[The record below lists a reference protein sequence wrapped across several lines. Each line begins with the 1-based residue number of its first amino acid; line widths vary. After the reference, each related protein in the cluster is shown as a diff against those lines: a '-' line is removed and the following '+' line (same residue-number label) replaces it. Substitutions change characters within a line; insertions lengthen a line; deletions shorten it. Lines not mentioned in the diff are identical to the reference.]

1 MFRWSIV
8 VAVAMTGCANAG
20 ANVPVPGKTEPAA
33 WMAGEPN
40 AWASVDLRGLRADPT
55 YGPVLQCPA
64 APPAAP
70 PKTVPGALGALP
82 CRDALK
88 QAERA
93 DAWIVRDAQ
102 GMQSELLVFHK
113 ADAAVACLDTEAK
126 GAPLGPNVT
135 EAVRTGNRW
144 PRVYVVKSPRG
155 VDVVF
160 PTGTAVARTRDAFVR
175 GVEAPMG
182 EALPG
187 GVLARFAGDTA
198 LLKIL
203 DSELPSNATLNLG
216 GLKSAELTIETT
228 VKNPGQFAYGI
239 RARFDFPS
247 QADRL
252 DPAFNQIAIE
262 LRRAGHV
269 VEVGRTDSWSF
280 HAHVRSPSNTIATSC
295 RPAP

>member
-1 MFRWSIV
+1 MLRWSIV
-8 VAVAMTGCANAG
+8 VALATTGCANAG
-20 ANVPVPGKTEPAA
+20 ANVPMPGKTEPAA
-33 WMAGEPN
+33 WMAAEPN
-40 AWASVDLRGLRADPT
+40 AWAAVDLRGLRADPT

-64 APPAAP
+64 APPADP
-70 PKTVPGALGALP
+70 PKTVPGALATLP
-82 CRDALK
+82 CRDTLK

-93 DAWIVRDAQ
+93 DAWIVRDDR

-113 ADAAVACLDTEAK
+113 AEAALACLESEAK
-126 GAPLGPNVT
+126 GAPLAPNVT

-155 VDVVF
+155 VEVVF
-160 PTGTAVARTRDAFVR
+160 PTGTAVARTRDALVR
-175 GVEAPMG
+175 GVEAPTG
-182 EALPG
+182 DALPG

-198 LLKIL
+198 LLRIL
-203 DSELPSNATLNLG
+203 DHELPSNATLNLG
-216 GLKSAELTIETT
+216 GLKSAELTLETT

-252 DPAFNQIAIE
+252 DPAFNQIAVE
-262 LRRAGHV
+262 LRRRGHV

-280 HAHVRSPSNTIATSC
+280 LAHVRSPSETVATSC
-295 RPAP
+295 ATAR

>member
-1 MFRWSIV
+1 M
-8 VAVAMTGCANAG
+8 
-20 ANVPVPGKTEPAA
+20 PGKTEPAA

-64 APPAAP
+64 APPADP
-70 PKTVPGALGALP
+70 PKTVPGALAVLP
-82 CRDALK
+82 CRDTLK

-93 DAWIVRDAQ
+93 DAWGLRDAK
-102 GMQSELLVFHK
+102 GLQSELLVFHK
-113 ADAAVACLDTEAK
+113 AEAALACLDTEAK

-144 PRVYVVKSPRG
+144 PRIYVVKSPRG
-155 VDVVF
+155 VDVAF

-175 GVEAPMG
+175 GVEAPTG
-182 EALPG
+182 EALPDG
-187 GVLARFAGDTA
+187 ALARFAGNTE
-198 LLKIL
+198 LLQIL

-216 GLKSAELTIETT
+216 GLKSAELLLQPTA
-228 VKNPGQFAYGI
+228 KNPGQFAYGI

-262 LRRAGHV
+262 LRRRGHV

-280 HAHVRSPSNTIATSC
+280 LARVRSPSNMIAVSC
-295 RPAP
+295 TPAR

>member
-1 MFRWSIV
+1 MLRWSIV
-8 VAVAMTGCANAG
+8 VALAMTGCANAG
-20 ANVPVPGKTEPAA
+20 ANVPMPGKTEPAA
-33 WMAGEPN
+33 WMAAEPN

-64 APPAAP
+64 APPADP
-70 PKTVPGALGALP
+70 PKTVPGALAALP

-88 QAERA
+88 QADRA
-93 DAWIVRDAQ
+93 DAWIVRDDK

-113 ADAAVACLDTEAK
+113 ADAALACLETEAK
-126 GAPLGPNVT
+126 GAPLGRNVT

-144 PRVYVVKSPRG
+144 PRVYVVKGARG
-155 VDVVF
+155 ADVVF

-175 GVEAPMG
+175 GVEAPTSEG
-182 EALPG
+182 LPEG
-187 GVLARFAGDTA
+187 TLAHFAGDTS
-198 LLKIL
+198 LLQIL

-216 GLKSAELTIETT
+216 GLKSAELTLETT
-228 VKNPGQFAYGI
+228 AKNPGQFAYGI

-252 DPAFNQIAIE
+252 DPAFNQIAID
-262 LRRAGHV
+262 LRRRGHV

-280 HAHVRSPSNTIATSC
+280 LARVRSPSNTIATSC
-295 RPAP
+295 APAR